1 MTLLD
6 TFAAISLDE
15 LIEKAALQTRVDRKY
30 IVPAEGLEA
39 VLADLDPGTRVLE
52 IDGQRHS
59 DYESVYFDT
68 PELTSYL
75 LAARGRR
82 KRFKIRTRSY
92 LDSGQSYL
100 EVKTRG
106 ARSATVKERLEYD
119 IAHRDSLTAAG
130 LDYIAETLDGV
141 SDIDPA
147 SLVATMITRYART
160 TLYLPASESRAT
172 IDTGLSWQL
181 GALTLDRPEIVIVE
195 TKSGARASEVDR
207 ALWANGHR
215 PTSLSKYATGLAAFR
230 GDLPA
235 NKWARTLRQ
244 SFATDVAAA

>member
-6 TFAAISLDE
+6 TFAPISLDE

-30 IVPAEGLEA
+30 IVPADALEA
-39 VLADLDPGTRVLE
+39 VLADLDPGTRILE

-92 LDSGQSYL
+92 LDSGQAYL

-106 ARSATVKERLEYD
+106 SRSATVKERLEYD
-119 IAHRDSLTAAG
+119 IDRRDTLTAAG
-130 LDYIAETLDGV
+130 LDYIAQTLDGV

-147 SLVATMITRYART
+147 SLVPTMITRYART
-160 TLYLPASESRAT
+160 TLYIPASESRAT
-172 IDTGLSWQL
+172 IDTRLSWQL
-181 GALTLDRPEIVIVE
+181 GAVTLDRPEIVIVE

-230 GDLPA
+230 DDLPA

-244 SFATDVAAA
+244 SFTTDPIAA